1 MKHFY
6 LKSMFFLFFIG
17 SISIV
22 AQTTHQV
29 LVANM
34 SYTPSELTIE
44 AGDQVTFIL
53 EGGMHDVNFNTSMLT
68 GQSFNNPTEI
78 TSIPMTDSVGEM
90 GAITFDV
97 PGTYNYDCSNYG
109 HASMGMVGSII
120 VNETEAGSDN
130 ALSLQGIL
138 DLDVPSGG
146 SDGKAV
152 HLVATADIADLSVF
166 GLGVANNG
174 GGTDG
179 MEYFLESVSASVGD
193 DILIVRSIDAMSG
206 YFADCYGEFEVVLV
220 GSSAISQNGD
230 DAIELFEG
238 ETVIETFGD
247 IDTDGTGEA
256 WEYMDSW
263 AFKVDGSWT
272 YGGVNCSDGSQT
284 TLSSSCIYPVCDTG
298 GDISGCMDETAFN
311 FNPNATIDDGS
322 CEIVLEGCM
331 DFYALNYD
339 ADANT
344 SCSGCCEYSGCT
356 DSTAFNYDADA
367 TTDDGSCIYDTGSL
381 TNVLMLQGVMDFT
394 VPSGGSDGKAIHL
407 VATEDV
413 TDLSVFGLGVA
424 NNGGGT
430 DGMEYSLDAVS
441 AMSGDDILI
450 VRSVE
455 AMSAY
460 FADCYSEFE
469 IIMVANSNVSQNG
482 DDAVELYE
490 QGIVI
495 ETFGDVDVDGT
506 NEAWE
511 YMDSWAYKVGDSWT
525 YGGVNC
531 SDDSQTSATS
541 DCPYPICTGEPLD
554 VLGCMDPE
562 ACNYNPSATQN
573 DGSCTYADLYYD
585 CDGNCINDIDMDGEC
600 DEVDYDDG
608 LGMNELDSET
618 PQVIK
623 MIDVLGRVHTSHKSG
638 ILLFYIYNNG
648 KVQGVVKE

>member
-322 CEIVLEGCM
+322 CEVVLEGCM